1 MMQMVWALPLLLASS
16 IQSGSAASMLRVPP
30 AQLLTQPASV
40 LAAPAQPTAQPL
52 AVPVQ
57 TMPLQALPVTTP
69 MQTQPAMPAAV
80 GLHVAPPAM
89 SCSLLGGLITAS
101 VSAQCCFSVQ
111 VVTQRGLEAY
121 GLAQPCKSFW
131 ECEADG
137 MTPVPAFE
145 AKAKAE
151 MCEEPQCVDSISLAM
166 EQNWMT
172 RKSASLFSHACNGT
186 VSIAQGTAQAE
197 TMFSAE
203 RVASDSHRRALSTSQ
218 RRNGSDEMQA
228 CFAGESM
235 VHTRGR
241 GRVPMAT
248 LEVAEEVLV
257 EESVGVIAY
266 QPVLSFLHRIRA
278 EEAPFLTV
286 KHEHG
291 VLRATVGH
299 LVFVLEGHRRTD
311 RPVGLLQPGD
321 TLLVA
326 DDSNSLMPSRVTAIH
341 QSVTSIGLHAPL
353 TESGTVIVDGVVA
366 SIYATPS
373 LAVRMPHAAAHAALL
388 PVRLYHRFGLAHIAT
403 SIWEAAKKFGLAKAD
418 TCNQDTIT
426 EDEWHPYLDVCY
438 RHLQLQRLLPAS
450 L

>member
-1 MMQMVWALPLLLASS
+1 MQMTWALPLFLASLIWS
-16 IQSGSAASMLRVPP
+16 SNAVKLRVAPVQSPP
-30 AQLLTQPASV
+30 STQPASIP
-40 LAAPAQPTAQPL
+40 AAPVKSTSQRPL
-52 AVPVQ
+52 AVAVQ
-57 TMPLQALPVTTP
+57 TMPVQASPDATPVHA
-69 MQTQPAMPAAV
+69 QPAMPAAV
-80 GLHVAPPAM
+80 KFLVAPPAL

-101 VSAQCCFSVQ
+101 VSPQCCFSVQ

-137 MTPVPAFE
+137 TTPKPAFE

-151 MCEEPQCVDSISLAM
+151 MCEEAQCVESVNLAM

-172 RKSASLFSHACNGT
+172 RKSAGLLSRACNGT
-186 VSIAQGTAQAE
+186 VSVAQDTAQAE

-203 RVASDSHRRALSTSQ
+203 RVASEHGSQ
-218 RRNGSDEMQA
+218 RRNGSDEMTA
-228 CFAGESM
+228 CFAGESI

-241 GRVPMAT
+241 GQVPMAT

-257 EESVGVIAY
+257 EESVGVLVY

-286 KHEHG
+286 KHERG
-291 VLRATVGH
+291 VLRATAGH
-299 LVFVLEGHRRTD
+299 LVFVLEGLRRTD

-321 TLLVA
+321 VLLAA
-326 DDSNSLMPSRVTAIH
+326 DSTGSDVMLTPSRVTAIH

-353 TESGTVIVDGVVA
+353 TASGTVIVDGVVA

-373 LAVRMPHAAAHAALL
+373 LKVWLPHAAAHVVLL
-388 PVRLYHRFGLAHIAT
+388 PVRLYHRLGLAHITA
-403 SIWEAAKKFGLAKAD
+403 SVWETAQRLGLSKAN
-418 TCNQDTIT
+418 TCNQDAIT

-450 L
+450 R